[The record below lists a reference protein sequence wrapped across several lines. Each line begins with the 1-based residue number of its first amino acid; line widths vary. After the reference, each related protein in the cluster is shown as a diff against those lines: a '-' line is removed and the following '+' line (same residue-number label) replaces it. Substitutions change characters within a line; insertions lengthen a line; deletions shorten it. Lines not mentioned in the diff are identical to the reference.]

1 MPHWQIMDAYDWLF
15 CIFFYCIEVNI
26 EQKKSHF
33 WLWGFW
39 LWATTWQQSKV
50 DLLWATLFAS
60 AETTFRLN
68 LVLAKTHFIS
78 NPVQEK
84 KNYSACNPK
93 LKQRRL
99 RLVEVAVTME
109 MYKPAN
115 VRVLSERTSET
126 VSSNCTI
133 TKAMLYYTF
142 VQYKLNIYRSIH
154 FDQVGNWL
162 LWNLGFALWDE

>member
-1 MPHWQIMDAYDWLF
+1 MSNIICF
-15 CIFFYCIEVNI
+15 CRNNLQTQPRF
-26 EQKKSHF
+26 
-33 WLWGFW
+33 
-39 LWATTWQQSKV
+39 SKN
-50 DLLWATLFAS
+50 
-60 AETTFRLN
+60 TF
-68 LVLAKTHFIS
+68 
-78 NPVQEK
+78 VQEK

-115 VRVLSERTSET
+115 VRLLSERTSET

-142 VQYKLNIYRSIH
+142 KQYKLNIYRSIH

-162 LWNLGFALWDE
+162 LWNLGLALWDE